1 MLDVCQSRE
10 KKRAEERLTLKH
22 KNTSKWVKHMLGRA
36 YGDDADEETREAIQ
50 EQVLSLFALLLRQFT
65 CFTLEQ
71 EEEITLGERLWQRRW
86 SSSSIAAPRKAS
98 KASKLP

>member
-1 MLDVCQSRE
+1 MLTYADVRQSRE

-50 EQVLSLFALLLRQFT
+50 EQVLSLLALL
-65 CFTLEQ
+65 
-71 EEEITLGERLWQRRW
+71 
-86 SSSSIAAPRKAS
+86 
-98 KASKLP
+98 